1 VAGNRG
7 RLADLALPLT
17 AGALFTLLLLGV
29 GFTYYAS
36 EALLREKIT
45 EINQTTVSEVVRRF
59 DTTLTIVDHLL
70 VAALTDPD
78 VRELMSGEYSNRAQR
93 LLASSNI
100 QVRLSAIRRSV
111 PVIHSILLVSF
122 RQNLILTDV
131 IGTPLDQASDPKL
144 AVLVRAVGIDGEIS
158 DPYPNPARHW
168 TDEMTEDVILM
179 IRPYPLGSRGN
190 NATGGVIAV
199 MRVPAIQEELGRF
212 AREVGL
218 SLSARSRSGAP
229 IVNASA
235 PSGASRPG
243 WVSEPVRS
251 SRTGWVFDATV
262 SVPRT
267 EIGIIRLRR
276 IVVMVTLSGLV
287 IAGITALVLDRRLRK
302 PWQDAVLA
310 LAAEVEARTS
320 PSATPPA
327 AWDPDAIRDRISN
340 ALHRGTELEWHYE
353 ASRSAVI
360 WQAVTRYLLSPHR
373 PNPGSDALLE
383 QIGLPGPIYQVLLVM
398 TEDEPPSAY
407 SRAQVAL
414 GEAGSESAD
423 GGIEAILNRGLGK
436 NAANR
441 SIRLPDGMIAVVISI
456 DSHGKSVDR
465 RCGALL
471 SAVRQKSQRN
481 VVAALGAEH
490 EGPGGI
496 HTSYVEATFA
506 LEFAVVQPDAAMLLY
521 RDVAGQGAAIVPRR
535 CADLLVRLPDLMR
548 SRDSTR
554 LAEWGRDFIAA
565 VERDAINPVAV
576 KHSVARF
583 ISDAVDAAS
592 RFGIETN
599 AGERDFH
606 HAVWAARSR
615 VEIERVF
622 HESVAFFDQAIRT
635 APVRRASEE
644 RGQQLVR
651 FVDNSLYRHD
661 LSLTLAADQIGASS
675 AHTSRLF
682 RETAG
687 IPFQDYVA
695 QHRVERARD
704 LLRTT
709 HRTVQEIGSDVGYGE
724 VHSFIRTFRKRTG
737 TTPAE
742 YRRTAV
748 ASTSSQGASGE
759 HRHGGAA
766 S

>member
-1 VAGNRG
+1 MARNRG
-7 RLADLALPLT
+7 VLVDRALPLT
-17 AGALFTLLLLGV
+17 AGALFALLLLGV

-78 VRELMSGEYSNRAQR
+78 VRELMSGEYADRAQR
-93 LLASSNI
+93 LLASSSI

-111 PVIHSILLVSF
+111 PVIHSIVLVSF
-122 RQNLILTDV
+122 RQNRILTDV
-131 IGTPLDQASDPKL
+131 SGTPLDQASDPE
-144 AVLVRAVGIDGEIS
+144 LVDLIRAVGIDGEVT
-158 DPYPNPARHW
+158 DPTPNPARHW
-168 TDEMTEDVILM
+168 SDAITEDVVLM
-179 IRPYPLGSRGN
+179 VRPYPLGSRGN
-190 NATGGVIAV
+190 NATGGVIAI

-218 SLSARSRSGAP
+218 SLSARSRNGAH
-229 IVNASA
+229 ILTSSA
-235 PSGASRPG
+235 PSGASRLG
-243 WVSEPVRS
+243 WVSEPVQS
-251 SRTGWVFDATV
+251 ARTGWVFDATV

-276 IVVMVTLSGLV
+276 IVVTVTLSGLV
-287 IAGITALVLDRRLRK
+287 IAGITALALDRRLRK

-320 PSATPPA
+320 ETPPA
-327 AWDPDAIRDRISN
+327 ALDPEEIRDRISD
-340 ALHRGTELEWHYE
+340 ALHRGKELEWRYE
-353 ASRSAVI
+353 ASRSAVV

-373 PNPGSDALLE
+373 PNPGSDALLD
-383 QIGLPGPIYQVLLVM
+383 QIGLPGPVYQVLLVM
-398 TEDEPPSAY
+398 TEDEPTAPHTRS
-407 SRAQVAL
+407 SVAP
-414 GEAGSESAD
+414 GDIGSESSD
-423 GGIEAILNRGLGK
+423 GGIEVILNRGLGEI
-436 NAANR
+436 AANR
-441 SIRLPDGMIAVVISI
+441 SIRLPDGMIAVVIST

-481 VVAALGAEH
+481 VVAALGADH

-506 LEFAVVQPDAAMLLY
+506 LEFAVVRPDAAMLLY

-535 CADLLVRLPDLMR
+535 CVDLLGGLPDLMR
-548 SRDSTR
+548 SRDPGR
-554 LAEWGRDFIAA
+554 LAKWGNNFIAA
-565 VERDAINPVAV
+565 VERDAINPVAF

-592 RFGIETN
+592 RFGIDTN

-615 VEIERVF
+615 AEIERVF
-622 HESVAFFDQAIRT
+622 YDSVAFFDYAIRT

-644 RGQQLVR
+644 RGQRLVR
-651 FVDNSLYRHD
+651 FVSDSVYRHD

-682 RETAG
+682 REAAG
-687 IPFQDYVA
+687 IAFQDYVA
-695 QHRVERARD
+695 RRRVERARE

-709 HRTVQEIGSDVGYGE
+709 HRTVQEIGSDVGYAE

-742 YRRTAV
+742 YRRTGV
-748 ASTSSQGASGE
+748 ASTSS
-759 HRHGGAA
+759 
-766 S
+766 